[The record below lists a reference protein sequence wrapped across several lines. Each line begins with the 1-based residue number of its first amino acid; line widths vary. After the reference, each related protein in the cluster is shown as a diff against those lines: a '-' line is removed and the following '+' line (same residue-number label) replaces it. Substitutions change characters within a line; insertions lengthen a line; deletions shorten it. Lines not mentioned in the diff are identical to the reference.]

1 MVQSLRRNGAHCD
14 TCPADI
20 NGDLIVDAA
29 DLGLLLAAWGNGD
42 PLRDFNQDGQVDGA
56 DLGLLIGAWG
66 GCP

>member
-1 MVQSLRRNGAHCD
+1 
-14 TCPADI
+14 
-20 NGDLIVDAA
+20 
-29 DLGLLLAAWGNGD
+29 LGLLLTAWGNGD